1 MAYRKATGTRIADAV
16 HDLLQDGSALYWS
29 QSGETDWTI
38 PVSFVRSSVP
48 EMQKENLLTAKCYV
62 VFGAVEHGENDRA
75 WEYLNYTVSVGVAKS
90 VGVNAAGRED
100 DVSDCLALV
109 EQIQDFLCW
118 DTQQTLT
125 LPAVVDGDSN
135 EIQPAHTARL
145 ILPFENNP
153 AYDTQILRTEGVF
166 LGITNF
172 VYHFEKL
179 RAE

>member
-1 MAYRKATGTRIADAV
+1 MAYRKAVGTRIADAV
-16 HDLLQDGSALYWS
+16 YTLLGNGSAPYWT
-29 QSGETDWTI
+29 QSGETDWVL
-38 PVSFVRSSVP
+38 PVTFVRSSAP
-48 EMQKENLLTAKCYV
+48 EMQKENLLTANCYV
-62 VFGAVEHGENDRA
+62 VFGAVEHSEHDRA
-75 WEYLNYTVSVGVAKS
+75 WEYLRYTISVGVAKS

-100 DVSDCLALV
+100 DVEDCLSLV

-153 AYDTQILRTEGVF
+153 AYDPQVLRTEGVF
-166 LGITNF
+166 LGVTNF

-179 RAE
+179 RSE